1 MKIAVTTHKQR
12 VTAVTS
18 VVVKENKYMTK
29 DGCVIMC

>member
-1 MKIAVTTHKQR
+1 MKIAVTTHKPR

-29 DGCVIMC
+29 DGCVIVC